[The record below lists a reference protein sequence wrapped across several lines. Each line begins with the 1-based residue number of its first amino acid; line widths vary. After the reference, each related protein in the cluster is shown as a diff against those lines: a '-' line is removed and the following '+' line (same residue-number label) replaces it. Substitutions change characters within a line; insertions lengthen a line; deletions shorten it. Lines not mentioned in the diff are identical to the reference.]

1 MYYKTPQKV
10 KKTLTKG
17 VFLIPKIR
25 GRSEW
30 DIKRETID
38 KIFYNKLG
46 EILSRE
52 RRKRGYSLRYVAE
65 LTGISRTTIDKY
77 ELGLARI
84 DMIRWKKICE
94 ALQLPENIHIKIALG
109 LRDYE

>member
-1 MYYKTPQKV
+1 MA
-10 KKTLTKG
+10 
-17 VFLIPKIR
+17 
-25 GRSEW
+25 
-30 DIKRETID
+30 KRDTVD
-38 KIFYNKLG
+38 KFFYRKLG
-46 EILSRE
+46 EILNTE
-52 RRKRGYSLRYVAE
+52 RIKRGYSLRYVAE

-109 LRDYE
+109 LREYE